1 MFLVR
6 KNNKNNTSQA
16 NLIDTFFSDFLTPQ
30 SRYLNDNIVHSPK
43 VDIVEKQ
50 KEFLVTAEIPGMKKE
65 DVKLSLDNNSLTISG
80 EKKEEKE
87 TKDGDY
93 QCMER
98 VFGSFKRTLSL
109 PDCIKKDKVN
119 AKYEDGILR
128 ITLPKTEQEVD
139 KTKDITID

>member
-6 KNNKNNTSQA
+6 KNNKNNTNQT
-16 NLIDTFFSDFLTPQ
+16 NLLDTFFNDFLAPQ
-30 SRYLNDNIVHSPK
+30 SRYLGDNLVHSPK

-65 DVKLSLDNNSLTISG
+65 DVKLSLDNNTLTISG

-87 TKDGDY
+87 TKDDNY
-93 QCMER
+93 HCTER
-98 VFGSFKRTLSL
+98 VFGSFRRTLSL
-109 PDCIKKDKVN
+109 PDCIKKDKVS

-128 ITLPKTEQEVD
+128 VCLPKTEQEVD
-139 KTKDITID
+139 KSKDIVVE